1 MCKQKNILYRWGKV
15 THESNCMPTEI
26 VIMKVVEPCLH
37 YILFI
42 YLLKRSCEVEI
53 KVVCLEPKKLKFL
66 QSISLAVR
74 MANRCIEECQHKNES
89 YCSVFIH
96 VFVVVVLVC
105 FVFFLHKHFIVWK
118 SSRWLIRKCSS
129 GQLLHAS
136 GGLSKAIIRCK

>member
-1 MCKQKNILYRWGKV
+1 MGKGNSWIKLHANRDSYNEGCRTTSALYLIHLLIKKELWSRNQSGLSWTKK
-15 THESNCMPTEI
+15 TEI
-26 VIMKVVEPCLH
+26 PSKH
-37 YILFI
+37 FT
-42 YLLKRSCEVEI
+42 
-53 KVVCLEPKKLKFL
+53 
-66 QSISLAVR
+66 AVR